1 MMFRFASPLFLLLL
15 FVLIFVLFLRLRKKN
30 ASHIKVSSLKGVEP
44 LSKSFMVRLS
54 KFIPFLKI
62 ISLILLIIALARP
75 QWGDQKINVTT
86 EGVNI
91 ILAID
96 LSESM
101 RALDFSLDFKGD
113 KKIITRLE
121 AVKIVVQDFI
131 MKREGD
137 RISMVVF
144 GSNAFTQLPLTRD
157 YNTIAFILDRLKI
170 GAAGPRTAIGDAI
183 GISLKRL
190 EDIQSKS
197 NIIILMTDGKSN
209 SGELSWQDAAKI
221 AALRKVKI
229 YTIGVGTKGEAPFL
243 VDGLFGKRYVYQKV
257 DVDLDALK
265 TIAKQTHADFF
276 EAKDLNSLERIYDM
290 INNLEKT
297 KVDIEKWVEYKE
309 LYPGALVTGLI
320 LFLIYIIL
328 SNTRFLRI
336 P

>member
-1 MMFRFASPLFLLLL
+1 MFRFASPLFLLLL
-15 FVLIFVLFLRLRKKN
+15 LVIVLIVFLKFRKKN
-30 ASHIKVSSLKGVEP
+30 TSQIKVSSLKGVDKI
-44 LSKSFMVRLS
+44 SSSFMVMVS
-54 KFIPFLKI
+54 KFVPMLKVLALLL
-62 ISLILLIIALARP
+62 LILALARP
-75 QWGDQKINVTT
+75 QWGDRKVNVTT

-91 ILAID
+91 ILALD

-101 RALDFSLDFKGD
+101 RALDFKRD
-113 KKIITRLE
+113 KKIVTRLE
-121 AVKIVVQDFI
+121 AVKTVVRDFI
-131 MKREGD
+131 MQRQGD
-137 RISMVVF
+137 RIGMVVF

-190 EDIQSKS
+190 EDIESKS
-197 NIIILMTDGKSN
+197 NIIILLTDGKSN
-209 SGELSWQDAAKI
+209 SGELAWQDAAKI
-221 AALRKVKI
+221 AVQRKVKI

-243 VDGLFGKRYVYQKV
+243 VDGMFGKRYVYQRV

-265 TIAKQTHADFF
+265 SIAEQTDGSFF
-276 EAKDLNSLERIYDM
+276 QAGDLNSLKTIYKM

-297 KVDIEKWVEYKE
+297 KVDVEKWVEYKE
-309 LYPGALVTGLI
+309 LYPGLLGAGLI
-320 LFLIYIIL
+320 FLLFYILL